1 MPLARGVT
9 LDLSADMWKFH
20 RGITRPFF
28 THDRISHFNIFDRH
42 AEDAITQIKSRLRA
56 GYPVDFQVCPC
67 ASISLPRDEL
77 RIFRMLFHVSPL
89 ILQPS
94 FSLGNVHT
102 VSPQVLSIPITWSQS
117 GTRLRTPRLSTTFP
131 KHSLTL
137 NTRLL
142 NEFAEVGCGLC
153 SNFGATGL

>member
-1 MPLARGVT
+1 MALHSI
-9 LDLSADMWKFH
+9 SADMWKFH

-28 THDRISHFNIFDRH
+28 SHDRISHFNIFDRH
-42 AEDAITQIKSRLRA
+42 AEYAITQIKSRLRA

-67 ASISLPRDEL
+67 AYISLPRDEL
-77 RIFRMLFHVSPL
+77 EIFRMLFHVSPL

-102 VSPQVLSIPITWSQS
+102 VSPQVLSIPIMWLQS
-117 GTRLRTPRLSTTFP
+117 GTRFITPRLLMTFP
-131 KHSLTL
+131 KHSQTL

-142 NEFAEVGCGLC
+142 NGFAEVGCGLC